1 MDKAHDIRNAG
12 IDGDMLILTVDGIEH
27 QVDVRKQSERLAS
40 ASQNERANFIV
51 SSSGYG
57 IHWPDV
63 DEDLSIDAL
72 IGIKHSSPLIEA
84 TA

>member
-1 MDKAHDIRNAG
+1 MDKAHDIRNASVAG
-12 IDGDMLILTVDGIEH
+12 HMLILTVDGIQH
-27 QVDVRKQSERLAS
+27 QVDVCKQSKRLAS
-40 ASQNERANFIV
+40 VSQNERANFIV

-72 IGIKHSSPLIEA
+72 IGIKHSSPLIKA
-84 TA
+84 TV

>member
-1 MDKAHDIRNAG
+1 MDKAHDIRNARV
-12 IDGDMLILTVDGIEH
+12 DGDQLFLTVDGTDHTI
-27 QVDVRKQSERLAS
+27 DLCKQSKRLAS
-40 ASQNERANFIV
+40 ASQSERAHFIL

-72 IGIKHSSPLIEA
+72 VGIKHSSPLIEA
-84 TA
+84 TV